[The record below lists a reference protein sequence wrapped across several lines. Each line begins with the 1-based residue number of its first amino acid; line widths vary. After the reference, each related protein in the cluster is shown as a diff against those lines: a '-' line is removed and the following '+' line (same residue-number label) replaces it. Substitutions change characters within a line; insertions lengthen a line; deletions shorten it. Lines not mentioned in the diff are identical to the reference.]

1 MAAHRSYIG
10 DTHDRLESNLTLDAE
25 AVIHDVGDLPIAL
38 EAGGCGWEG
47 IRVAQGR
54 VYGTDIREF
63 DVGIELDGNILE
75 NISEEVVSFTE
86 VVEHAET
93 STNDGLTVTTR
104 ILGEAKPRCSFNVT
118 AASQSR
124 RIMSI

>member
-10 DTHDRLESNLTLDAE
+10 DIHDRLESNLTLDAE

-47 IRVAQGR
+47 IRLAQGR

-63 DVGIELDGNILE
+63 DVGIEMEGKILE
-75 NISEEVVSFTE
+75 KISEEVVSFTE
-86 VVEHAET
+86 VVEHSRT
-93 STNDGLTVTTR
+93 STKVGLW
-104 ILGEAKPRCSFNVT
+104 LPR
-118 AASQSR
+118 R
-124 RIMSI
+124 